1 MAVKWRSD
9 GGTMGTVDLRN
20 LDGDQI
26 VIHYG
31 GALTSVDA
39 YTFAN
44 SLVAFADTVRAVNSA
59 INPKQNIEIRLE
71 AVGPG
76 SFRAVVKR
84 IRKGFGGFFSGSG
97 KTVFWSIVAAIIYER
112 LFAGLPDVQIH
123 VNTDEVIIEHGNDR
137 VIIPRIA
144 YEQMKNVRNDTDVQK
159 SISRTFEVIE
169 RDDAI
174 ENFGVTERID
184 DKDPLVQIDRK
195 HFATLSSPPVIA
207 TGEQKRRERTESA
220 RLIILKPWLQSG
232 KKKWSFEWNGVPIS
246 APITDQA
253 FQNRLLSREYLIGAG
268 DALDVTLRYFQDFD
282 PALETFVN
290 DNSTFEVVEV
300 KGFIARDGPQRSL
313 LD

>member
-44 SLVAFADTVRAVNSA
+44 SLVAFADTVRAVNAA
-59 INPKQNIEIRLE
+59 ISPGQNIEIRLE

-76 SFRAVVKR
+76 SFRAVIKR
-84 IRKGFGGFFSGSG
+84 IHKGFGGFFSKGASA
-97 KTVFWSIVAAIIYER
+97 VLWSVVGALIYD
-112 LFAGLPDVQIH
+112 GLLKDDSEIQIH
-123 VNTDEVIIEHGNDR
+123 VHSEEVVIERGGDRIIITR
-137 VIIPRIA
+137 QA
-144 YEQMKNVRNDTDVQK
+144 YEQMQNARKDTDVQK
-159 SISRTFEVIE
+159 NLSRTFEIIE
-169 RDDAI
+169 QDEAI
-174 ENFGVTERID
+174 ENFGVTEKID
-184 DKDPLVQIDRK
+184 DERPLIQIDRE
-195 HFATLSSPPVIA
+195 HFARLSSPPIIVSD
-207 TGEQKRRERTESA
+207 EQKRRERIEPA

-246 APITDQA
+246 APITDHA
-253 FQNRLLSREYLIGAG
+253 FQGRLLSREYLIGAG

-300 KGFIARDGPQRSL
+300 KGFVARDGPQGSL
-313 LD
+313 LE